1 MLFRSLCLAGQGRV
15 LDSQG
20 QPIQLS
26 TDKIYADQQ
35 GNLYEES
42 SRNYLA
48 TLGVFSFPDNNA
60 LERNDR
66 GLFMGQGA
74 QPSENYVIKHKCI
87 ERSNVDMTDVMVS
100 MITSQR
106 ALQSAAE
113 IIKIYDQVINKVT
126 TEVGRM

>member
-1 MLFRSLCLAGQGRV
+1 MLFRS
-15 LDSQG
+15 
-20 QPIQLS
+20 
-26 TDKIYADQQ
+26 
-35 GNLYEES
+35 
-42 SRNYLA
+42 
-48 TLGVFSFPDNNA
+48 
-60 LERNDR
+60 
-66 GLFMGQGA
+66 
-74 QPSENYVIKHKCI
+74 KHKCI